1 MQMII
6 YLVLAL
12 VFAVFVALFA
22 VQNAGQI
29 TVNFLAWKWNTS
41 VAVIILG
48 AAAFGAIF
56 GGLMAVIREIQLK
69 LKLRGAEGRANRLET
84 LLEEAQQEKERLET
98 ILAEAGPTD
107 AQGEEEPLR

>member
-1 MQMII
+1 MII

-12 VFAVFVALFA
+12 IFAVFVALFA

-29 TVNFLAWKWNTS
+29 TVNFLAWQWNTS

-84 LLEEAQQEKERLET
+84 LLEEAEQEKGRLET
-98 ILAEAGPTD
+98 LLAEGGSTGT
-107 AQGEEEPLR
+107 QGEEKPLR

>member
-1 MQMII
+1 MII

-29 TVNFLAWKWNTS
+29 TVNFLAWQWNTS

-56 GGLMAVIREIQLK
+56 GGLMAIIREIQLK

-84 LLEEAQQEKERLET
+84 LLAETETEKERLEGLLT
-98 ILAEAGPTD
+98 EGGSTSSQD
-107 AQGEEEPLR
+107 EEGSLR

>member
-1 MQMII
+1 MII

-98 ILAEAGPTD
+98 SLAEAGPTD

>member
-1 MQMII
+1 MII